1 MLYRKDGKMF
11 KIIRMRCY
19 AFTGPNDLEKPLY
32 FECEKGLDSNF
43 ECDTGEENRK

>member
-11 KIIRMRCY
+11 KIIRMGCY
-19 AFTGPNDLEKPLY
+19 ALTRPNDLAKPLC
-32 FECEKGLDSNF
+32 FEYEKGLDSNF